1 MRSCRYKDT
10 EKFAGGESVRRFQSF
25 ARVAYRKIKY
35 LMAAGALED
44 LPVPPGN
51 HLEALSGDRN
61 GQHSIRINDQWR
73 ICFVWNDGGAEAV
86 EIEFLKPMGISQYR
100 LAKEIHVP
108 LRRVNEIV
116 LGRRGIS
123 ADTALRFARFF
134 GTTPEV
140 WQNLQSQ
147 YEMDVAKGN
156 IWSKIMKTVRP
167 LRRSAACL

>member
-1 MRSCRYKDT
+1 MT
-10 EKFAGGESVRRFQSF
+10 IIEGEKMKMEPVHPGE
-25 ARVAYRKIKY
+25 I
-35 LMAAGALED
+35 LLE
-44 LPVPPGN
+44 
-51 HLEALSGDRN
+51 
-61 GQHSIRINDQWR
+61 
-73 ICFVWNDGGAEAV
+73 
-86 EIEFLKPMGISQYR
+86 EFLKPMGISQYR

-147 YEMDVAKGN
+147 YEMDVAKGS
-156 IWSKIMKTVRP
+156 IWSKIMETVRP